1 MALQP
6 RILMVEDHRDVADL
20 YQLKLQLEGYRVAV
34 AADGRSGLELA
45 RTLRPDV
52 ILLDI
57 HLPLLDGLQMLAALR
72 ARPETHDLPVVV
84 FTEDESRELM
94 EEAERLAAAAYV
106 VKANVLPSGLAQ
118 VIAAVLRDRRPDEV
132 QTATPI
138 AKQAS

>member
-20 YQLKLQLEGYRVAV
+20 YRLKLQLEGYRVAV
-34 AADGRSGLELA
+34 AADGAAGLELA
-45 RTLRPDV
+45 RTLCPDV

-72 ARPETHDLPVVV
+72 ERPETHRVPVVV
-84 FTEDESRELM
+84 FTEDESSDLM

-118 VIAAVLRDRRPDEV
+118 VIAAVLADARPHEV
-132 QTATPI
+132 QTAPPV

>member
-6 RILMVEDHRDVADL
+6 RILMVEDHPDVADL

-34 AADGRSGLELA
+34 AADGASGLELA
-45 RTLRPDV
+45 GSLRPDV

-57 HLPLLDGLQMLAALR
+57 HLPMLDGMQMLAALR
-72 ARPETHDLPVVV
+72 ERPDTRDIPVVV

-94 EEAERLAAAAYV
+94 EEAERLAAAAYL

-118 VIAAVLRDRRPDEV
+118 VVAAVLRDAPARVE
-132 QTATPI
+132 TAADVIT
-138 AKQAS
+138 QAS